1 MHGRIFYNKKCHYFV
16 TSGVILYKKT
26 DENQDYCI
34 GMRKKEENMSAM
46 LKVKNMIRK
55 GIMAVTASVGTAMMY
70 TTNVFAAEEGKKV
83 AEEGKKVAEEVKK
96 VAEDTKP
103 NPFLEIADP
112 IVKLIENLFAPTM
125 AIVVAAGTLYCIVL
139 GVKFAKAEEPQ
150 EHEKAKTHL
159 KNAIIG
165 FVLIFV
171 LVVALRL
178 SVGPL
183 TTWMNSQ

>member
-1 MHGRIFYNKKCHYFV
+1 MY
-16 TSGVILYKKT
+16 
-26 DENQDYCI
+26 
-34 GMRKKEENMSAM
+34 AM
-46 LKVKNMIRK
+46 LKVKNMVRR
-55 GIMAVTASVGTAMMY
+55 GAMVVGAGVSSAMMY
-70 TTNVFAAEEGKKV
+70 ASEVFASDD
-83 AEEGKKVAEEVKK
+83 VKK
-96 VAEDTKP
+96 VTDDVKKVTEDTQA
-103 NPFLEIADP
+103 NPFLEIAEP
-112 IVKLIENLFAPTM
+112 IVKLIESLFAPAM

-183 TTWMNSQ
+183 TTWMNNQ

>member
-1 MHGRIFYNKKCHYFV
+1 
-16 TSGVILYKKT
+16 
-26 DENQDYCI
+26 
-34 GMRKKEENMSAM
+34 MSAM
-46 LKVKNMIRK
+46 LKVKNMVKK
-55 GIMAVTASVGTAMMY
+55 GIMTVSAGIGTAMMY
-70 TTNVFAAEEGKKV
+70 ATNVFATDET
-83 AEEGKKVAEEVKK
+83 KK
-96 VAEDTKP
+96 VAEDVKKVADDTEA
-103 NPFLEIADP
+103 NPFLEIAEP
-112 IVKLIENLFAPTM
+112 IVGLIESLFAPAM

-139 GVKFAKAEEPQ
+139 GVKFAKTEEPQ

-183 TTWMNSQ
+183 TTWMNNQ

>member
-1 MHGRIFYNKKCHYFV
+1 MN
-16 TSGVILYKKT
+16 
-26 DENQDYCI
+26 
-34 GMRKKEENMSAM
+34 AM
-46 LKVKNMIRK
+46 LKVKNMLRRGVMVVGA
-55 GIMAVTASVGTAMMY
+55 GISSAMMY
-70 TTNVFAAEEGKKV
+70 ASEVFASDD
-83 AEEGKKVAEEVKK
+83 VKK
-96 VAEDTKP
+96 VTDDVKKVTEDTQA
-103 NPFLEIADP
+103 NPFLEIAEP
-112 IVKLIENLFAPTM
+112 IVKLIESLFAPAM

-183 TTWMNSQ
+183 TTWMNNQ

>member
-1 MHGRIFYNKKCHYFV
+1 
-16 TSGVILYKKT
+16 
-26 DENQDYCI
+26 
-34 GMRKKEENMSAM
+34 MSTM
-46 LKVKNMIRK
+46 LKIRNMVRK
-55 GIMAVTASVGTAMMY
+55 GIMTVSASVGTAMMY
-70 TTNVFAAEEGKKV
+70 ATNVFASDETKK
-83 AEEGKKVAEEVKK
+83 AADDVKK
-96 VAEDTKP
+96 VVEDTEV
-103 NPFLEIADP
+103 NPFLQIAEP
-112 IVKLIENLFAPTM
+112 IVKLIESLFAPTM

-183 TTWMNSQ
+183 TTWMNNQ

>member
-1 MHGRIFYNKKCHYFV
+1 
-16 TSGVILYKKT
+16 
-26 DENQDYCI
+26 
-34 GMRKKEENMSAM
+34 MSAM

-70 TTNVFAAEEGKKV
+70 TTNVFA

-183 TTWMNSQ
+183 TTWMNNQ

>member
-1 MHGRIFYNKKCHYFV
+1 MN
-16 TSGVILYKKT
+16 
-26 DENQDYCI
+26 
-34 GMRKKEENMSAM
+34 AM
-46 LKVKNMIRK
+46 LKVKNMFRRGVMVVGA
-55 GIMAVTASVGTAMMY
+55 GISSAMMY
-70 TTNVFAAEEGKKV
+70 ASEVFASDD
-83 AEEGKKVAEEVKK
+83 VKK
-96 VAEDTKP
+96 VTDDVKKVTEDTQA
-103 NPFLEIADP
+103 NPFLEIAEP
-112 IVKLIENLFAPTM
+112 IVKLIESLFAPAM

-183 TTWMNSQ
+183 TTWMNNQ

>member
-1 MHGRIFYNKKCHYFV
+1 
-16 TSGVILYKKT
+16 
-26 DENQDYCI
+26 
-34 GMRKKEENMSAM
+34 MSAI
-46 LKVKNMIRK
+46 LKVKNMVRK
-55 GIMAVTASVGTAMMY
+55 GIMTVSAGVGTAMMY
-70 TTNVFAAEEGKKV
+70 ATNVFASDETQKTTEEV
-83 AEEGKKVAEEVKK
+83 KKVAEEVKK
-96 VAEDTKP
+96 VAEDTQV
-103 NPFLEIADP
+103 NPFLEIAEP
-112 IVKLIENLFAPTM
+112 IVKLIESLFAPAM

>member
-1 MHGRIFYNKKCHYFV
+1 
-16 TSGVILYKKT
+16 
-26 DENQDYCI
+26 
-34 GMRKKEENMSAM
+34 MSAM

-55 GIMAVTASVGTAMMY
+55 GMMTVSAGVGTAMMY
-70 TTNVFAAEEGKKV
+70 ATNVFASDETQKTT
-83 AEEGKKVAEEVKK
+83 EEVKK
-96 VAEDTKP
+96 VAEDTQV
-103 NPFLEIADP
+103 NPFLEIAEP
-112 IVKLIENLFAPTM
+112 IVKLIESLFAPAM

-183 TTWMNSQ
+183 TTWMNNQ

>member
-1 MHGRIFYNKKCHYFV
+1 
-16 TSGVILYKKT
+16 
-26 DENQDYCI
+26 
-34 GMRKKEENMSAM
+34 MSAM
-46 LKVKNMIRK
+46 LKVKNMVKK
-55 GIMAVTASVGTAMMY
+55 GIMTISAGIGTAMMY
-70 TTNVFAAEEGKKV
+70 ATNVFATEET
-83 AEEGKKVAEEVKK
+83 KK
-96 VAEDTKP
+96 VAEDTQT
-103 NPFLEIADP
+103 NPFLKIAEP
-112 IVKLIENLFAPTM
+112 IVGLIESLFAPAM

-139 GVKFAKAEEPQ
+139 GVKFAKTEEPQ

-183 TTWMNSQ
+183 TAWMNNQ

>member
-1 MHGRIFYNKKCHYFV
+1 MKVMKKM
-16 TSGVILYKKT
+16 K
-26 DENQDYCI
+26 
-34 GMRKKEENMSAM
+34 AM
-46 LKVKNMIRK
+46 FTK
-55 GIMAVTASVGTAMMY
+55 GISALVVAVNTSMLYAATAFASSETDTAVTTAKE
-70 TTNVFAAEEGKKV
+70 TVEK
-83 AEEGKKVAEEVKK
+83 
-96 VAEDTKP
+96 
-103 NPFLEIADP
+103 NPFEQIAVP
-112 IVKLIENLFAPTM
+112 IVKLIENLFAPAM

-178 SVGPL
+178 SVEPL
-183 TTWMNSQ
+183 TAWMNEQ

>member
-1 MHGRIFYNKKCHYFV
+1 MNELMKMKTMAKK
-16 TSGVILYKKT
+16 
-26 DENQDYCI
+26 
-34 GMRKKEENMSAM
+34 GMVALTAAMNTLMFTAATVSA
-46 LKVKNMIRK
+46 
-55 GIMAVTASVGTAMMY
+55 G
-70 TTNVFAAEEGKKV
+70 EV
-83 AEEGKKVAEEVKK
+83 AEESGNVFMEVA
-96 VAEDTKP
+96 
-103 NPFLEIADP
+103 NP
-112 IVKLIENLFAPTM
+112 IVNLINSLFAPAM
-125 AIVVAAGTLYCIVL
+125 AIVVALGTLYCVIL

-183 TTWMNSQ
+183 TTWMNNQ

>member
-1 MHGRIFYNKKCHYFV
+1 
-16 TSGVILYKKT
+16 
-26 DENQDYCI
+26 
-34 GMRKKEENMSAM
+34 MSAI
-46 LKVKNMIRK
+46 LKVKNMVRK
-55 GIMAVTASVGTAMMY
+55 GIMTVSAGVGTAMMY
-70 TTNVFAAEEGKKV
+70 ATNVFASDETKKTT
-83 AEEGKKVAEEVKK
+83 EEVKK
-96 VAEDTKP
+96 VAEDTQV
-103 NPFLEIADP
+103 NQFLEIAEP
-112 IVKLIENLFAPTM
+112 IVKLIESLFAPAM

-183 TTWMNSQ
+183 TTWMNNQ

>member
-1 MHGRIFYNKKCHYFV
+1 MKFIMKMKTMLRKSISALVVAVN
-16 TSGVILYKKT
+16 TSMLYAAT
-26 DENQDYCI
+26 AFASNENETVNETV
-34 GMRKKEENMSAM
+34 KET
-46 LKVKNMIRK
+46 VKETVEK
-55 GIMAVTASVGTAMMY
+55 
-70 TTNVFAAEEGKKV
+70 
-83 AEEGKKVAEEVKK
+83 
-96 VAEDTKP
+96 
-103 NPFLEIADP
+103 NPFEQIAVP
-112 IVKLIENLFAPTM
+112 IVKLIEDLFAPAM

-178 SVGPL
+178 SVEPL
-183 TTWMNSQ
+183 TTWMNEQ

>member
-1 MHGRIFYNKKCHYFV
+1 
-16 TSGVILYKKT
+16 
-26 DENQDYCI
+26 
-34 GMRKKEENMSAM
+34 MSAM
-46 LKVKNMIRK
+46 LKVKNMVKK
-55 GIMAVTASVGTAMMY
+55 GIMTVSAGIGTAMMY
-70 TTNVFAAEEGKKV
+70 ATNVFASEETKKV
-83 AEEGKKVAEEVKK
+83 ADDVKK
-96 VAEDTKP
+96 VADDTQS
-103 NPFLEIADP
+103 NPFFEIAEP
-112 IVKLIENLFAPTM
+112 IVGLIESLFAPAM

-183 TTWMNSQ
+183 TTWMNNQ

>member
-1 MHGRIFYNKKCHYFV
+1 
-16 TSGVILYKKT
+16 
-26 DENQDYCI
+26 
-34 GMRKKEENMSAM
+34 MSAI
-46 LKVKNMIRK
+46 LKVKNMVRK
-55 GIMAVTASVGTAMMY
+55 GIMTVSAGVGTAMMY
-70 TTNVFAAEEGKKV
+70 ATNVFASDETKKTTEEVKKV
-83 AEEGKKVAEEVKK
+83 TEEVKK
-96 VAEDTKP
+96 VAEDTQV
-103 NPFLEIADP
+103 NPFLEIAEP
-112 IVKLIENLFAPTM
+112 IVKLIESLFAPAM

>member
-1 MHGRIFYNKKCHYFV
+1 
-16 TSGVILYKKT
+16 
-26 DENQDYCI
+26 
-34 GMRKKEENMSAM
+34 MSAI
-46 LKVKNMIRK
+46 LKVKNMVRK
-55 GIMAVTASVGTAMMY
+55 GIMTVSAGVGTAMMY
-70 TTNVFAAEEGKKV
+70 ATNVFASDETKKTTEEVKKV
-83 AEEGKKVAEEVKK
+83 GEEVKK
-96 VAEDTKP
+96 VAEDTQV
-103 NPFLEIADP
+103 NPFLEIAEP
-112 IVKLIENLFAPTM
+112 IVKLIESLFAPAM

>member
-1 MHGRIFYNKKCHYFV
+1 
-16 TSGVILYKKT
+16 
-26 DENQDYCI
+26 
-34 GMRKKEENMSAM
+34 MSAI
-46 LKVKNMIRK
+46 LKVKNMVRK
-55 GIMAVTASVGTAMMY
+55 GIMTVSASVGTAMMY
-70 TTNVFAAEEGKKV
+70 ATNVFASDETKKTTEEVKKV
-83 AEEGKKVAEEVKK
+83 TEEVKKVAEEVKK
-96 VAEDTKP
+96 VAEDTQV
-103 NPFLEIADP
+103 NPFLEIAEP
-112 IVKLIENLFAPTM
+112 IVKLIESLFAPAM

>member
-1 MHGRIFYNKKCHYFV
+1 MN
-16 TSGVILYKKT
+16 
-26 DENQDYCI
+26 
-34 GMRKKEENMSAM
+34 AM
-46 LKVKNMIRK
+46 LKVKNMVRRGTMVVGA
-55 GIMAVTASVGTAMMY
+55 GISSAMMY
-70 TTNVFAAEEGKKV
+70 ASEVFASDD
-83 AEEGKKVAEEVKK
+83 VKK
-96 VAEDTKP
+96 VTDDVKKVTEDTQA
-103 NPFLEIADP
+103 NPFLEIAEP
-112 IVKLIENLFAPTM
+112 IVKLIESLFAPAM

-183 TTWMNSQ
+183 TTWMNNQ

>member
-1 MHGRIFYNKKCHYFV
+1 
-16 TSGVILYKKT
+16 
-26 DENQDYCI
+26 
-34 GMRKKEENMSAM
+34 MSAI
-46 LKVKNMIRK
+46 LKVKNMVRK
-55 GIMAVTASVGTAMMY
+55 GIMTVSASVGTAMMY
-70 TTNVFAAEEGKKV
+70 ATNVFASDETKKTTEEVKKV
-83 AEEGKKVAEEVKK
+83 TEEVKK
-96 VAEDTKP
+96 VAEDTQV
-103 NPFLEIADP
+103 NPFLEIAEP
-112 IVKLIENLFAPTM
+112 IVKLIESLFAPAM

>member
-1 MHGRIFYNKKCHYFV
+1 
-16 TSGVILYKKT
+16 
-26 DENQDYCI
+26 
-34 GMRKKEENMSAM
+34 MSAM
-46 LKVKNMIRK
+46 LKVKNMVRK
-55 GIMAVTASVGTAMMY
+55 GIMTVSTSVCTAMMY
-70 TTNVFAAEEGKKV
+70 ATNVYASDDVKK
-83 AEEGKKVAEEVKK
+83 ATDEVTK
-96 VAEDTKP
+96 VAEDTQA
-103 NPFLEIADP
+103 NPFLEIAEP
-112 IVKLIENLFAPTM
+112 IVKLIENLFAPAM

-183 TTWMNSQ
+183 TTWMNNQ

>member
-1 MHGRIFYNKKCHYFV
+1 
-16 TSGVILYKKT
+16 
-26 DENQDYCI
+26 
-34 GMRKKEENMSAM
+34 MSAM

-55 GIMAVTASVGTAMMY
+55 GMMTVSAGVGTAMMY
-70 TTNVFAAEEGKKV
+70 ATNVFASDETKKV
-83 AEEGKKVAEEVKK
+83 ADDVKK
-96 VAEDTKP
+96 VVEDTEV
-103 NPFLEIADP
+103 NPFLQIAEP
-112 IVKLIENLFAPTM
+112 IVKLIESLFAPAM

-183 TTWMNSQ
+183 TTWMNNQ

>member
-1 MHGRIFYNKKCHYFV
+1 MN
-16 TSGVILYKKT
+16 
-26 DENQDYCI
+26 
-34 GMRKKEENMSAM
+34 AM
-46 LKVKNMIRK
+46 LKVKNMLRRGVMVVGA
-55 GIMAVTASVGTAMMY
+55 GISSAMMY
-70 TTNVFAAEEGKKV
+70 ATNVFASDEAKKTTEEVKKTT
-83 AEEGKKVAEEVKK
+83 EQVKK
-96 VAEDTKP
+96 VAEDTQA
-103 NPFLEIADP
+103 NPFLEIAEP
-112 IVKLIENLFAPTM
+112 IVKLIESLFAPAM

-183 TTWMNSQ
+183 TTWMNNQ

>member
-1 MHGRIFYNKKCHYFV
+1 
-16 TSGVILYKKT
+16 
-26 DENQDYCI
+26 
-34 GMRKKEENMSAM
+34 MSAM

-55 GIMAVTASVGTAMMY
+55 GMMTVSAGVGTAMMY
-70 TTNVFAAEEGKKV
+70 ATNVFASDETKKTTEEVKKV
-83 AEEGKKVAEEVKK
+83 GEEVKK
-96 VAEDTKP
+96 VAEDTQV
-103 NPFLEIADP
+103 NPFLEIAEP
-112 IVKLIENLFAPTM
+112 IVKLIESLFAPAM

-183 TTWMNSQ
+183 TAWMNNQ

>member
-1 MHGRIFYNKKCHYFV
+1 MKFIMKMKTMLRKSISALVVAVN
-16 TSGVILYKKT
+16 TSMLYAAT
-26 DENQDYCI
+26 AFASNENETV
-34 GMRKKEENMSAM
+34 KET
-46 LKVKNMIRK
+46 VKETVEK
-55 GIMAVTASVGTAMMY
+55 
-70 TTNVFAAEEGKKV
+70 
-83 AEEGKKVAEEVKK
+83 
-96 VAEDTKP
+96 
-103 NPFLEIADP
+103 NPFEQIALP
-112 IVKLIENLFAPTM
+112 IVKLIENLFAPAM

-183 TTWMNSQ
+183 TTWMNNQ

>member
-1 MHGRIFYNKKCHYFV
+1 
-16 TSGVILYKKT
+16 
-26 DENQDYCI
+26 
-34 GMRKKEENMSAM
+34 MSAM
-46 LKVKNMIRK
+46 LKVKNMVRK
-55 GIMAVTASVGTAMMY
+55 GIMTVSASVGTAMMY
-70 TTNVFAAEEGKKV
+70 ATNVFASDEAKKTTEEVKKTT
-83 AEEGKKVAEEVKK
+83 EQVKK
-96 VAEDTKP
+96 VAEDTQA
-103 NPFLEIADP
+103 NPFLEIAEP
-112 IVKLIENLFAPTM
+112 IVKLIESLFAPAM

>member
-1 MHGRIFYNKKCHYFV
+1 
-16 TSGVILYKKT
+16 
-26 DENQDYCI
+26 
-34 GMRKKEENMSAM
+34 MSAM
-46 LKVKNMIRK
+46 LKVKNMVKK
-55 GIMAVTASVGTAMMY
+55 GIMTVSAGIGTAMMY
-70 TTNVFAAEEGKKV
+70 ATNVFATDETKKV
-83 AEEGKKVAEEVKK
+83 ADDVKK
-96 VAEDTKP
+96 VADDTQS
-103 NPFLEIADP
+103 NPFFEIVEP
-112 IVKLIENLFAPTM
+112 IVGLIESLFAPAM

-183 TTWMNSQ
+183 TTWMNNQ